1 MNHTVRTRLHY
12 LVFFDVKNTPNPSIA
27 FATFKSNFAFVMIKM
42 SEIEP
47 LTGSAGQIRMI
58 YNIVNKLKM
67 LFLKHL
73 GVLYVVLTFLLFS
86 IFGFLILFLVFL
98 SLKLLQL

>member
-1 MNHTVRTRLHY
+1 
-12 LVFFDVKNTPNPSIA
+12 VFSDVKITPNPSIS
-27 FATFKSNFAFVMIKM
+27 FATFKSNFAFAMIKM

-47 LTGSAGQIRMI
+47 LTGSAGKIRRI
-58 YNIVNKLKM
+58 YSVVNKLKM

-73 GVLYVVLTFLLFS
+73 GVLYVVLTFLSFV
-86 IFGFLILFLVFL
+86 IFGFLIVFLVFL